1 VAVEVLLR
9 DVSKV
14 FPGGSQGG
22 TVAVDTVSLHVNP
35 GELMVLLGPSG
46 CGKTT
51 LLRMVAGLELPTTG
65 QVTLDGRPAR
75 TVAYS
80 GRDVAMVFQELA
92 LYRHMTVAENIGFPL
107 RWVGYD
113 DASRHEKVA
122 EVASALGIGELLN
135 RWPSQLS
142 GGQRQ
147 RVAMG
152 RALIRNPRLFLMD
165 EPLSDL
171 DAQLRTELRAEIVEL
186 VKDLGATCIYVT
198 HDQTEALTMAD
209 RVAIL
214 RGGVLQDLGPP
225 TQVYTRPATLYVAGF
240 LGNPRMNLLE
250 ATVAVVLDEHVAL
263 RLGEQE
269 LRLPWLHMQARM
281 LARYHG
287 ERVAVGVRP
296 EALTPVPVDEPGN
309 VLRGRVRYLE
319 HHGHESLAFL
329 DVGSTAISVDGP
341 APEDR
346 DGRDDRDTR
355 PGRRGVRGMLA
366 RLTTRTAERDEKAL
380 GGQWQRQPGEL
391 TVRLAPY
398 PPIGA
403 GHPMAVSVDVTRL
416 HLFEQSGQRIDL
428 PRH

>member
-1 VAVEVLLR
+1 VEVLLR

-14 FPGGSQGG
+14 FPGG
-22 TVAVDTVSLHVNP
+22 TVAVDTVSLHVRP

-51 LLRMVAGLELPTTG
+51 LLRMVAGLEVPTTG
-65 QVTLDGRPAR
+65 QVTLDGRQAR
-75 TVAYS
+75 AVAFA

-92 LYRHMTVAENIGFPL
+92 LYRHMSVAENIGFPL
-107 RWVGYD
+107 RWTGFD
-113 DASRHEKVA
+113 DAARHEKVL
-122 EVASALGIGELLN
+122 EVASALGIGGLLD
-135 RWPSQLS
+135 RRPSQLS

-152 RALIRNPRLFLMD
+152 RALVRNPKLFLMD

-171 DAQLRTELRAEIVEL
+171 DAQLRTELRAEIVEV
-186 VKDLGATCIYVT
+186 VKGIGATCIYVT

-214 RGGVLQDLGPP
+214 RRGVLQDLGPP

-240 LGNPRMNLLE
+240 LGQPRMNLTE
-250 ATVAVVLDEHVAL
+250 ATVVVSLDEHVAL

-287 ERVAVGVRP
+287 ERIAVGFRP
-296 EALTPVPVDEPGN
+296 EALTPVSPDEPGN

-319 HHGHESLAFL
+319 HHGHESLAYL
-329 DVGSTAISVDGP
+329 DVGATAVAVDEP
-341 APEDR
+341 AAPVVEN
-346 DGRDDRDTR
+346 GR
-355 PGRRGVRGMLA
+355 RRGVREMLS
-366 RLTTRTAERDEKAL
+366 RKQREPVRETLSGRH
-380 GGQWQRQPGEL
+380 QRQPAEL

-398 PPIGA
+398 PSIVE
-403 GHPMAVSVDVTRL
+403 GHPVAVSVDVTRL
-416 HLFEQSGQRIDL
+416 HFFDAAGNRIDM
-428 PRH
+428 PRR

>member
-1 VAVEVLLR
+1 VEVLIR

-14 FPGGSQGG
+14 FPGG
-22 TVAVDTVSLHVNP
+22 TVAVDTVSLTVRR

-51 LLRMVAGLELPTTG
+51 LLRMIAGLETPTTG
-65 QVTLDGRPAR
+65 QVTLDGRPAPA
-75 TVAYS
+75 VAFA

-92 LYRHMTVAENIGFPL
+92 LYRHMSVAENIGFPL
-107 RWVGYD
+107 RWAGFD
-113 DASRHEKVA
+113 DTARYERVA
-122 EVASALGIGELLN
+122 EVASALGIGDLLG
-135 RWPSQLS
+135 RRPSQLS

-152 RALIRNPRLFLMD
+152 RALVRSPKLFLMD

-171 DAQLRTELRAEIVEL
+171 DTQLRTELRTEIVEL
-186 VKDLGATCIYVT
+186 VKDIGATCVYVT

-214 RGGVLQDLGPP
+214 RRGVLQDLGAP
-225 TQVYTRPATLYVAGF
+225 TEVYTRPATMYVAGF
-240 LGNPRMNLLE
+240 LGQPRMNLME
-250 ATVAVVLDEHVAL
+250 ATVVVSLDEHVAL

-287 ERVAVGVRP
+287 ERIAVGFRP
-296 EALTPVPVDEPGN
+296 EALTPVPSDETGN

-329 DVGSTAISVDGP
+329 DVGATAVVVDDP
-341 APEDR
+341 APVAEAEN
-346 DGRDDRDTR
+346 
-355 PGRRGVRGMLA
+355 GRRGVRGMFAKLSGRGA
-366 RLTTRTAERDEKAL
+366 EPAGEPAGGTTLSGRH
-380 GGQWQRQPGEL
+380 QRQPAEL

-398 PPIGA
+398 PSIRE
-403 GHPMAVSVDVTRL
+403 GHPVTVSVDVTRL
-416 HLFEQSGQRIDL
+416 HYFDGAGLRIDM
-428 PRH
+428 PRR